1 MDKELYLVRFY
12 DNYGGKA
19 YRNKLSA
26 FTALIKAYLDNIDN
40 WGMEVDDIKK
50 DLRTLIE
57 DDWIEDFCEIVNIEL
72 VEGE

>member
-1 MDKELYLVRFY
+1 MNNEFYLVRFY

-26 FTALIKAYLDNIDN
+26 FKAFIKSYLDNIDN

-50 DLRTLIE
+50 DLRTLVE
-57 DDWIEDFCEIVNIEL
+57 DDWIEDFGEIVNIEL

>member
-12 DNYGGKA
+12 DGYGGKA

-26 FTALIKAYLDNIDN
+26 FQAFIKTYLDNIDN
-40 WGMEVDDIKK
+40 WGMEVDDIKR

-57 DDWIEDFCEIVNIEL
+57 DDWIEDFGEIVNIEL
-72 VEGE
+72 VEGV

>member
-1 MDKELYLVRFY
+1 MNTELYLVRFY
-12 DNYGGKA
+12 DIYGGKA

-26 FTALIKAYLDNIDN
+26 FQALIKAYLDNIDS

-50 DLRTLIE
+50 DLRTLVE
-57 DDWIEDFCEIVNIEL
+57 DDWIEDFGEIVNIEL

>member
-26 FTALIKAYLDNIDN
+26 FQALSKAYLDNIDD
-40 WGMEVDDIKK
+40 WDMEVDDIKK
-50 DLRTLIE
+50 DLKTLIE
-57 DDWIEDFCEIVNIEL
+57 DDWIEDFGEIVNIEL